1 MVLLT
6 ITKSLQKLHLQL
18 RPSQVLVK
26 RLKISRVLTDLSE
39 SGKWFQI
46 LALSYRIVLVPNV
59 AWFTLDT
66 FISQGLLIEYA
77 DCWT

>member
-6 ITKSLQKLHLQL
+6 LTKSLQKLQ
-18 RPSQVLVK
+18 
-26 RLKISRVLTDLSE
+26 KISRVLTDLSE

-46 LALSYRIVLVPNV
+46 SYRIVLVPNV
-59 AWFTLDT
+59 AWFTLST
-66 FISQGLLIEYA
+66 FMLQSLLIEYA